1 MVKRRDSKTNLS
13 KIESTPGSS
22 VATSPSGAST
32 PIISSG
38 VNTVDWNKVNV
49 TFKNPNFK
57 VRNQPLLSFSPDRT
71 AKCGLKAVLPMS
83 DTYVYGITV

>member
-1 MVKRRDSKTNLS
+1 MVKRRDSKTNLT

-57 VRNQPLLSFSPDRT
+57 VRNQPILSFSPDRT
-71 AKCGLKAVLPMS
+71 AKCGLKAVLLRPIWNGS
-83 DTYVYGITV
+83 LR